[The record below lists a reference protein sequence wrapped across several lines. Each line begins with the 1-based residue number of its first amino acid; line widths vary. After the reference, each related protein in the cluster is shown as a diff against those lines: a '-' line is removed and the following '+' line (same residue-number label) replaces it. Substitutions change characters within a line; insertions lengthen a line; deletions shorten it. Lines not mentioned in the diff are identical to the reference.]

1 MLQGQRDLMAVGRMI
16 LSELASVVD
25 AQQGVFY
32 LVQHNAA
39 GGNFE
44 GDIKIELLAGYA
56 HRERTNGE
64 AKLRLG
70 EDLVGQAVL
79 EKRRILLTDIPG
91 KYVTISSGLSRRL
104 Q

>member
-32 LVQHNAA
+32 LVQHGAAA
-39 GGNFE
+39 GTSDG
-44 GDIKIELLAGYA
+44 GVKINLLAGYA
-56 HRERTNGE
+56 HRERTNEE

-70 EDLVGQAVL
+70 
-79 EKRRILLTDIPG
+79 
-91 KYVTISSGLSRRL
+91 
-104 Q
+104 